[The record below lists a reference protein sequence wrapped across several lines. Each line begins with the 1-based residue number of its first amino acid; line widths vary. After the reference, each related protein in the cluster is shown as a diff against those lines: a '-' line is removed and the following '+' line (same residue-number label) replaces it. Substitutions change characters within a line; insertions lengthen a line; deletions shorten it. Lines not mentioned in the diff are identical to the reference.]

1 MVLVTSKNFKE
12 EIMDMIKFGI
22 ILLFISGL
30 FHVLPVVGVNV
41 SEMFGGSQIF
51 QTILGLASL
60 VVGGGLLV
68 RKVVFA

>member
-1 MVLVTSKNFKE
+1 
-12 EIMDMIKFGI
+12 MDMIKFGI